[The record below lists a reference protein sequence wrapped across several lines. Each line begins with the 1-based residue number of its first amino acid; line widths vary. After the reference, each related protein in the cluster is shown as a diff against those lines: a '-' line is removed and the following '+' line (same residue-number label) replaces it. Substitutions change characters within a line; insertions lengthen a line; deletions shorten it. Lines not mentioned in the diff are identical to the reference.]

1 MSTEFTTEH
10 VIKAV
15 NTLNMGNVVWAD
27 EYLAAFQKSNDTW
40 IIADEILSHRPPHD
54 LHIMTFAA
62 MSLAKKIKEC
72 FHNLGKSQL
81 ISLKHCL
88 IEHLKD
94 AAMMPDS
101 NSLIVQLGV
110 CLSALGLM
118 VSQWDHELQDFVQKL
133 SGKPQYVMALLEVLK
148 VVPEE
153 TRPSNLLLPAEQL
166 HIVINQLQ
174 FESQYIL
181 DVLEGLLE
189 RQDLPDDAL
198 SKCLAVCASWTKFGL
213 LSPVEVLDSKLLLKV
228 ETILVTP
235 LLKGHLQAAELIV
248 AMLEQSLVRT
258 DLDGRLADLVIS
270 LKPAFKRSMGES
282 PLLQNYCNIF
292 VNLFNTHFKLTQTSP
307 ERLEER
313 LLTIELLLLI
323 AEESPVEV
331 MEASLGMWSSISEE
345 VLHDADPYKY
355 SVYRPYFLR
364 LLDLLFP
371 RAALPASYEF
381 TMPPGSADR
390 QRFRGLIGEVLL
402 DMAHMINADTM
413 ERLYN
418 IVVDEQS
425 PWTTVEAG
433 VFFLRHLMGSM
444 KKQQTDIILSILN
457 HIHDRP
463 QAFIRLQLLELIS
476 IPQTVSI
483 EIIWAC
489 LVNELRRAEPMLP
502 AIECRLNLLMP
513 HWNYLVI
520 LAIEVDEFRLEESE
534 RCQLLSSICALIR
547 ELPATHILRAK
558 RSMLNVKWLRCPV
571 HTQANR
577 LKLLQNSF
585 ELI

>member
-1 MSTEFTTEH
+1 MSTEFTMDH

-15 NTLNMGNVVWAD
+15 NTLNLGNVVWAD

-40 IIADEILSHRPPHD
+40 IIAEEILSYRPPHD

-72 FHNLGKSQL
+72 FQNLRKSQL
-81 ISLKHCL
+81 ISLKNCL
-88 IEHLKD
+88 IEHLKY

-110 CLSALGLM
+110 CLAALGLM

-133 SGKPQYVMALLEVLK
+133 SEKPQYVMALLEVLK

-153 TRPSNLLLPAEQL
+153 TRPSNLLLPVEQL
-166 HIVINQLQ
+166 DIVIQQLRFQ
-174 FESQYIL
+174 SPYVL
-181 DVLEGLLE
+181 DVLEGLLQ

-213 LSPVEVLDSKLLLKV
+213 LSPNEVLESKLLLKA
-228 ETILVTP
+228 EFILVTP
-235 LLKGHLQAAELIV
+235 LAKGHLQAAELIM

-258 DLDGRLADLVIS
+258 NLDGRLADLVIS
-270 LKPAFKRSMGES
+270 LKPAFKRSMGDN

-292 VNLFNTHFKLTQTSP
+292 VNLFNTHFKLTQTNP

-323 AEESPVEV
+323 AEKSPVEV
-331 MEASLGMWSSISEE
+331 IEASLGMWSSISEE

-355 SVYRPYFLR
+355 SVYRPYFQR

-381 TMPPGSADR
+381 MMPPGSADI

-413 ERLYN
+413 EKLYN
-418 IVVDEQS
+418 IVVDELS
-425 PWTTVEAG
+425 PWTKVEAG
-433 VFFLRHLMGSM
+433 VFFLRHLLGNM

-457 HIHDRP
+457 NLQDRP

-476 IPQTVSI
+476 IPETVSI
-483 EIIWAC
+483 ETIWAC
-489 LVNELRRAEPMLP
+489 LVNELRRAQPMFP
-502 AIECRLNLLMP
+502 AIECRLNLVMP

-520 LAIEVDEFRLEESE
+520 LAIEMDGFRLEESE

-547 ELPATHILRAK
+547 ELPATHFRRAK
-558 RSMLNVKWLRCPV
+558 RSMFNIKWLKCPA

-577 LKLLQNSF
+577 FKLIQNSF